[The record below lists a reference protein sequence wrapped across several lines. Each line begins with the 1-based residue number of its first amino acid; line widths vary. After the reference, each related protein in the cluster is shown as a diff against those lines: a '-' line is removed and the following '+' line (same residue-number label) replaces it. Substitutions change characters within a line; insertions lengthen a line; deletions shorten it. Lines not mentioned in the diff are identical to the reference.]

1 MSVQYVPSLGSWSL
15 QVHSREGH
23 SGTSQPRGCRERQ
36 TMATRQGPLWG
47 LQRKNPSI
55 GPGQVNET
63 KSHLG
68 STYICFQ
75 EKYMGSAL
83 SGRSLIQVVS
93 PLRCKLCCLIDRIG
107 GEKLKCDFYFFEEI
121 GLWLYFFLLQI
132 LPTVTIFPMQLQ
144 E

>member
-1 MSVQYVPSLGSWSL
+1 MFSTCPPWGAGHCKFTVGKDTAGP
-15 QVHSREGH
+15 HSHGGAGRGRQWQH
-23 SGTSQPRGCRERQ
+23 VRGLSG
-36 TMATRQGPLWG
+36 G
-47 LQRKNPSI
+47 LQRKNPST